1 MSGIDFGQTVDMLA
15 SALKGARAT
24 HEAIANN
31 VANVST
37 PNFHRT
43 DVSFKEALARSEDT
57 PGDPDVFAMTTND
70 PRQIAVGGPAV
81 GEPFSITSTVDD
93 TQQMR
98 VDGSNVDIDQE
109 MAKLTLN
116 SSYSQTMSQLATN
129 SFTRIKDAIQEH
141 S

>member
-1 MSGIDFGQTVDMLA
+1 
-15 SALKGARAT
+15 
-24 HEAIANN
+24 
-31 VANVST
+31 
-37 PNFHRT
+37 
-43 DVSFKEALARSEDT
+43 
-57 PGDPDVFAMTTND
+57 
-70 PRQIAVGGPAV
+70 
-81 GEPFSITSTVDD
+81 
-93 TQQMR
+93 MR